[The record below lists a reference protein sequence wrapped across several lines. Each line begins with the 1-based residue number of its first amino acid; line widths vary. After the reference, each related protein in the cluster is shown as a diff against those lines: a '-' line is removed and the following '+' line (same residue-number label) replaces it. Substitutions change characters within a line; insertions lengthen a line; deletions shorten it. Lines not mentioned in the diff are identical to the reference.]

1 MEYLILLI
9 GFVLLIKGADFFV
22 EGSSSIAKIF
32 KVPSI
37 LVGLT
42 IVAFGTSSPETA
54 VSINAALKN
63 SNEIAVG
70 NVVGSNIFNI
80 LLVIGISS
88 VIKPM
93 KIHRKT
99 ILKEMPFLLL
109 TSIVLYVLGLDVKL
123 QGFIEN
129 ELTRADGI
137 ILISLFSIFLYYI
150 VEMAILSKEDS
161 NEEIK
166 MMSLSKSILFSIGGI
181 IGILIGA
188 NMVVNSSSAI
198 AIRLGMSQT
207 LVGLTIVAVGT
218 SLPELVTSV
227 VAAFKGENDI
237 AIGNVVGSNIFNIL
251 FTLGSAAIIS
261 PIPINQK
268 VFFDM
273 LFLIGATILTFI
285 SVTTRQKTSKL
296 EGLIMSI
303 AYIIYMVYIVLRN

>member
-1 MEYLILLI
+1 MVYVILLI
-9 GFVLLIKGADFFV
+9 GFALLVKGADFFV

-80 LLVIGISS
+80 LLVIGVSS
-88 VIKPM
+88 IIKPM
-93 KIHRKT
+93 KIRRKT

-109 TSIVLYVLGLDVKL
+109 TSIVLYVLGSDIKL
-123 QGFIEN
+123 QGFTRN
-129 ELTRADGI
+129 VLTRADGI
-137 ILISLFSIFLYYI
+137 MLLSLFSIFLYYI
-150 VEMAILSKEDS
+150 IEMAILSREDS
-161 NEEIK
+161 DEEIRV
-166 MMSLSKSILFSIGGI
+166 MSLSKSIFFSVGGI

-188 NMVVNSSSAI
+188 NMVVNSSSVI
-198 AIRLGMSQT
+198 AVQLGMSQT
-207 LVGLTIVAVGT
+207 LVGLTIVAIGT

-237 AIGNVVGSNIFNIL
+237 AVGNVVGSNIFNVL
-251 FTLGSAAIIS
+251 FILGSASIIN
-261 PIPINQK
+261 PIPIEKK

-273 LFLIGATILTFI
+273 LFLVGSTILAFI
-285 SVTTRQKTSKL
+285 LVTTKQRTSKV
-296 EGLIMSI
+296 EGVIMSLI
-303 AYIIYMVYIVLRN
+303 YIIYMIYIISRN

>member
-80 LLVIGISS
+80 LLVIGVSS
-88 VIKPM
+88 IIKPM
-93 KIHRKT
+93 KIRRKT

-109 TSIVLYVLGLDVKL
+109 TSIVLYVLGSDIKL
-123 QGFIEN
+123 QGFTRN
-129 ELTRADGI
+129 VLTRADGI
-137 ILISLFSIFLYYI
+137 MLLSLFSIFLYYI
-150 VEMAILSKEDS
+150 IEMAILSREDS
-161 NEEIK
+161 DEEIK

>member
-1 MEYLILLI
+1 MVYVILLI
-9 GFVLLIKGADFFV
+9 GFALLVKGADFFV

-80 LLVIGISS
+80 LLVIGVSS
-88 VIKPM
+88 IIKPM
-93 KIHRKT
+93 KIRRKT

-109 TSIVLYVLGLDVKL
+109 TSIVLYVLGSDIKL
-123 QGFIEN
+123 QGFTRN
-129 ELTRADGI
+129 VLTRADGI
-137 ILISLFSIFLYYI
+137 MLLSLFSIFLYYI
-150 VEMAILSKEDS
+150 IEMAILSREDS
-161 NEEIK
+161 DEEIK

>member
-1 MEYLILLI
+1 MVYVILLI
-9 GFVLLIKGADFFV
+9 GFALLVKGADFFV

>member
-1 MEYLILLI
+1 MVYVILLI
-9 GFVLLIKGADFFV
+9 GFALLVKGADFFV

-37 LVGLT
+37 LIGLT
-42 IVAFGTSSPETA
+42 IVSFGTSSPEAA
-54 VSINAALKN
+54 VSISAALKN

-80 LLVIGISS
+80 LLVIGVSS
-88 VIKPM
+88 IIKPM
-93 KIHRKT
+93 KIRRKT

-109 TSIVLYVLGLDVKL
+109 TSIVLYVLGSDIKL
-123 QGFIEN
+123 QGFTRN
-129 ELTRADGI
+129 VLTRADGI
-137 ILISLFSIFLYYI
+137 MLLSLFSIFLYYI
-150 VEMAILSKEDS
+150 IEMAILSREDS
-161 NEEIK
+161 DEEIK

>member
-1 MEYLILLI
+1 
-9 GFVLLIKGADFFV
+9 
-22 EGSSSIAKIF
+22 
-32 KVPSI
+32 
-37 LVGLT
+37 
-42 IVAFGTSSPETA
+42 
-54 VSINAALKN
+54 
-63 SNEIAVG
+63 
-70 NVVGSNIFNI
+70 
-80 LLVIGISS
+80 
-88 VIKPM
+88 M